1 MFLRIRSWSD
11 NHVPVNLHQTNF
23 VLTRKSRSCGTTFN
37 LRDPG
42 LAERSAGGSLRAR
55 APDPI
60 RLHHQGR
67 QVPGTQRSVGSGA
80 WAPQASH
87 MVRQG
92 SRLCPRQAVTAIRSQ
107 RQGPG
112 RGSPPPQGLSL
123 VGGQPWPGLWSLAGR
138 RSCPSPSPTPQPSSA
153 AGPRTEGPRAE
164 AGVRLLPRS
173 AWGPPPSRL
182 SAQRAH

>member
-60 RLHHQGR
+60 RLHHRGR
-67 QVPGTQRSVGSGA
+67 QAPGTQRSVGSGA
-80 WAPQASH
+80 RAPQASH

-92 SRLCPRQAVTAIRSQ
+92 SQTVSQAGGHRHPVSEAGAGERLTAAS
-107 RQGPG
+107 GPEPG
-112 RGSPPPQGLSL
+112 RWAALARALEPCRTQILPVPEPHTPAQLCC
-123 VGGQPWPGLWSLAGR
+123 WS
-138 RSCPSPSPTPQPSSA
+138 
-153 AGPRTEGPRAE
+153 
-164 AGVRLLPRS
+164 
-173 AWGPPPSRL
+173 
-182 SAQRAH
+182 